1 MKLQKKLQTI
11 IQSHDKRVL
20 FLWSFYIGFLFEM
33 GVAAT
38 LDTLTGNWVDVY
50 IDLSIFLLTAISF
63 GIYYRTRSVQWG
75 TYSLTLLA
83 TLTTYALFISSHFTT
98 TIFYTIV
105 PLGYFLLFSF
115 RESFVYTF
123 IHYGIVLGIYL
134 FARPLYPD
142 AFGLHD
148 IFYLETAF
156 TGALMIVII
165 GVAYH
170 LTIENSFVRLN
181 ESNRRNAI
189 LLQEIHHRV
198 KNNLNIISSLLG
210 LQQLE
215 QTDPAVH
222 EMLRK
227 NRLRINSIASV
238 HEILYRQGDFEE
250 IDLHDYL
257 HEIAQQVIGMY
268 DCDAQIT
275 ITNEHIKWP
284 FAYVLKLGIITN
296 ELIINSIK
304 HAFHDRCGQIAITLE
319 REEGAMVYRYRDSGE
334 ASVSAIA
341 LNASEGLGHHLI
353 TIMAEEMNATI
364 QTTQTTTEGGL
375 AYAIT
380 IPHE

>member
-1 MKLQKKLQTI
+1 MKLHKKLLTI
-11 IQSHDKRVL
+11 IQGNDKRVL
-20 FLWSFYIGFLFEM
+20 FLWSFYIGFMFEM

-38 LDTLTGNWVDVY
+38 LDTLTGNRVDVY
-50 IDLSIFLLTAISF
+50 IDVIFFVLTAISLA
-63 GIYYRTRSVQWG
+63 IYYRTHSVAWG

-83 TLTTYALFISSHFTT
+83 TLTTYALFISSHYMT

-105 PLGYFLLFSF
+105 PLGYFLLFSL
-115 RESFVYTF
+115 RESFVYAF
-123 IHYGIVLGIYL
+123 IHYGIVVGIYL
-134 FARPLYPD
+134 YARLLYPD
-142 AFGLHD
+142 AFALHD
-148 IFYLETAF
+148 PFYLETAF

-170 LTIENSFVRLN
+170 LTIENSFGRLN

-215 QTDPAVH
+215 QTDPAVY

-304 HAFHDRCGQIAITLE
+304 HAFRDRCGDIKITLE
-319 REEGAMVYRYRDSGE
+319 KEEGAMVYRYRDSGD
-334 ASVSAIA
+334 VSMDATE
-341 LNASEGLGHHLI
+341 LSDSEGLGHHLI
-353 TIMAEEMNATI
+353 TIMAEEMDATI
-364 QTTQTTTEGGL
+364 DTTTERGL

-380 IPHE
+380 IPYG